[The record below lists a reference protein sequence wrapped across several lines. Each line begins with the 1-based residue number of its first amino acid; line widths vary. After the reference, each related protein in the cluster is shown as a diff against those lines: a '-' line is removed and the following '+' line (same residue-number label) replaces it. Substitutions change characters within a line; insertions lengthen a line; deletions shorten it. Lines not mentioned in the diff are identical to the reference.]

1 MELKRLRYL
10 VTVADE
16 GSISA
21 AARRLYMTQPPLS
34 MQLRLLEEEVGC
46 PLFERGA
53 RTVRLTEPGRRLVE
67 RARVLLEQEQAA
79 LREVRACAGEGEV
92 LDLGVVSSVASTR
105 LPQWLSAFAASGAPL
120 RLRLI
125 EADTF
130 RLLDELRAGRVQL
143 AIVRT
148 PCRDDGLSRLRLAE
162 EPLVGLGRV
171 AAAAGGKYG
180 DAGGACPAAAAGL
193 SPMGGASARTVRAR
207 GGAVFAAVRVRRCA
221 HGRQLGPRGAGRG
234 ARPAQRRGGRAAVLP
249 AAAAGCPVGDRAAVA
264 AGGAAQ
270 RRRTAADRLSG
281 QTRRA
286 AHRRAKKRKRK
297 MKKL

>member
-162 EPLVGLGRV
+162 EPLV
-171 AAAAGGKYG
+171 AASPQP
-180 DAGGACPAAAAGL
+180 PAANTVTLEELARQPLLVYRRWEEHLRARFEHAGVPFL
-193 SPMGGASARTVRAR
+193 PRCVCDDARTAVSLARAR
-207 GGAVFAAVRVRRCA
+207 LGAALVPLSAVEGVLPFCLLPQQDALSAIELLWRPEEP
-221 HGRQLGPRGAGRG
+221 LSDG
-234 ARPAQRRGGRAAVLP
+234 ARRLIAFLGKR
-249 AAAAGCPVGDRAAVA
+249 DE
-264 AGGAAQ
+264 
-270 RRRTAADRLSG
+270 RRTGA
-281 QTRRA
+281 
-286 AHRRAKKRKRK
+286 RKSENEK
-297 MKKL
+297 